1 MASDMLEL
9 MDSFFEPVVVVPE
22 GHPCHMRHCHR
33 SGCFPDKFKWLGGT
47 LRAPLR
53 GVRPVFH
60 GVCPTTDAPLPVVL
74 CFGTESMD
82 ATSVRTLVYV
92 GSAPELEQLLE
103 WRGREC
109 YFDVMRFHTFGGSH
123 ARAAFDVVQCVGL
136 AEHAEAEDPGLNLMA
151 EWAGS
156 PATLCEYLRSQ
167 ADAAMCLLDGL
178 MFLALGVLEV
188 HSRGFERESAE
199 QLHRLNL
206 LLLSTIPGAGSV
218 SVKAARR
225 VLQSFCQQPADTL
238 EARCQLVKALEVLG
252 MVLERNGSWMQALV
266 YLGVVHELAG
276 SGCERG
282 QAPPPLVSM
291 TRLVRLEVMRE
302 SLLGP
307 GLGLPKLR
315 TSMLD
320 PALSCLVTSS
330 LMLQLDFEFADVK
343 HLHELPA
350 DIAPEASNAAPS
362 ERMLAAQTKLRNA
375 LTTRKSMVSLVHE
388 SRDAGFEE
396 EGSTFTRGVQLE
408 RYLFQ
413 RAYLLTTLE
422 QEADCLP
429 HASLSI
435 CMQLC
440 LRALRTELLPTA
452 DATAQTCEAPASAF
466 EAQLAPFLLEKKPTW
481 LAEQALAVL
490 ALCEGELGS
499 GVQAQY
505 KACFGDPT
513 CIRRE
518 TTRQAACAHAH
529 INLSARL
536 KATQP
541 DASYKHMM
549 KAYKYQQRL
558 GLDEPHRLVCASVC
572 DVSVF
577 FVLGQMVLMP
587 GPQSS
592 QNLRERMALKLLAAF
607 FVDVCQDVLVL
618 ELVIRTLRASYSHY
632 TSVGSYANVARI
644 LLQLREL
651 SPMDY
656 GFLHVHIV
664 RLEHAD
670 GVLEWHVGGSTP
682 LIIVCRSMLESVQ
695 SRECPYLPFTGASA
709 TEIRVGDCFFVSLD
723 GKLVDAV
730 CTVACRSACA
740 EGEHPMAVVVVGR
753 VCHSRGRVIHENTQA
768 VCKYQLC
775 SPLEV
780 KVRVNLRVEGRLI
793 QYDQI
798 AGAPFLRAL
807 EARAVGDD
815 AIKLPRR
822 CPYVFF
828 HGGYEQVFAGMTPLG
843 CLGWPLVVRDREH
856 LDVVAVQRADLGQCR
871 LRRRISS
878 VWRGCA
884 LQLADKDLHLW
895 LQNDMPALAEHPEL
909 VFRLVAAVDRRDLP
923 ATMLAEK
930 SVLAFLGQLTRVDEP
945 ARACAET
952 MARVLC
958 AERHAGFY
966 GLRAC
971 MQRFVGLT
979 GQGLLDD
986 ASRWLVH
993 VQERWGVHVL
1003 ERVRAG
1009 GEPRLGSFD
1018 ALSLQL
1024 FFVLHLLPAAEFV
1037 LAPPGTVDLEGD
1049 DHRMLVCKAVDR
1061 LEICEKMLAQQ
1072 WCSPAQR
1079 ALLHAC
1085 MAQGLRFLGRN
1096 KKRLASCVRL
1106 GEAALREC
1114 LAETA
1119 AHDVLLDKRVL
1130 KGWTASRLHT
1140 LTLQEAMDVLLLV
1153 HAPARPPAVAPA
1165 PEPARAAV
1173 AASLREGAPVHAER
1187 PPLGV
1192 EAEPQPPAVAPAPE
1206 PTRAAVA
1213 ASLQEGAPVHAEQ
1226 PPLGVDAELAPPSN
1240 YTACANAPD
1249 DQDESLCTC
1258 IVCMEHQVVTGMPC
1272 ARAYRTLAALTLP
1285 WRWQRTHVLMPCRHF
1300 SLCHSCVVQ
1309 LSQCPLCNQKIEETL
1324 RIYM

>member
-136 AEHAEAEDPGLNLMA
+136 AEDPGLNLMA

-282 QAPPPLVSM
+282 QAPPPLESM

-307 GLGLPKLR
+307 GLGSPKLR

-362 ERMLAAQTKLRNA
+362 ERMLAAQAKLRNA

-429 HASLSI
+429 HASLSM
-435 CMQLC
+435 CMMLC
-440 LRALRTELLPTA
+440 LRALRAELLPTA

-466 EAQLAPFLLEKKPTW
+466 EAQLAPFLLEQKPTW

-541 DASYKHMM
+541 EASYKHMM

-592 QNLRERMALKLLAAF
+592 QYLRERMALKLLAAF

-670 GVLEWHVGGSTP
+670 GALEWHVGGSVP

-695 SRECPYLPFTGASA
+695 SRACPYLPFTGPRA
-709 TEIRVGDCFFVSLD
+709 TEFRVGDCFFVSPN

-730 CTVACRSACA
+730 CTVACRSTRI
-740 EGEHPMAVVVVGR
+740 EGEHPTVRVVVR
-753 VCHSRGRVIHENTQA
+753 RLWNCRGCIIFQDTEA
-768 VCKYQLC
+768 SCKYRLC
-775 SPLEV
+775 SPLEL
-780 KVRVNLRVEGRLI
+780 KVRVNMRVAGRLL
-793 QYDQI
+793 QDDVVADAPLLPALQRRVA
-798 AGAPFLRAL
+798 AGSATTP
-807 EARAVGDD
+807 D
-815 AIKLPRR
+815 AG
-822 CPYVFF
+822 CAYVFF
-828 HGGYEQVFAGMTPLG
+828 RGGYEQIFAGVTPLG
-843 CLGWPLVVRDREH
+843 CLGRPLVLSHRQH
-856 LDVVAVQRADLGQCR
+856 LDVVAVHRSELGQRSLCR
-871 LRRRISS
+871 QSS
-878 VWRGCA
+878 IAQGRA
-884 LQLADKDLHLW
+884 LQLADNVLYQW
-895 LQNDMPALAEHPEL
+895 LRGDMPALDEHPEL
-909 VFRLVAAVDRRDLP
+909 VFRLVAAVDRRELP
-923 ATMLAEK
+923 ASMLAEQR
-930 SVLAFLGQLTRVDEP
+930 VQAFLARLTRVDEE
-945 ARACAET
+945 ACACAET
-952 MARVLC
+952 MARVLS
-958 AERHAGFY
+958 AERHAGLY

-971 MQRFVGLT
+971 MQRFAGLAAH
-979 GQGLLDD
+979 GLLDD
-986 ASRWLVH
+986 ASRWL
-993 VQERWGVHVL
+993 ERVRALWGPHVL
-1003 ERVRAG
+1003 ERLRAG
-1009 GEPRLGSFD
+1009 GDPRLGSFD
-1018 ALSLQL
+1018 ALFLQL
-1024 FFVLHLLPAAEFV
+1024 FFVLHLLPAAHHV
-1037 LAPPGTVDLEGD
+1037 LAPPDTAEVHGD
-1049 DHRMLVCKAVDR
+1049 EHLMLVREAVDK
-1061 LEICEKMLAQQ
+1061 LEMCEDMLATA
-1072 WCSPAQR
+1072 WCSPAQC
-1079 ALLHAC
+1079 ALWHAC
-1085 MAQGLRFLGRN
+1085 MAQGLRSLGQN
-1096 KKRLASCVRL
+1096 KKRLASIVQL
-1106 GEAALREC
+1106 GKAALRKC
-1114 LAETA
+1114 RADA
-1119 AHDVLLDKRVL
+1119 GAHDALLDKRVL
-1130 KGWTASRLHT
+1130 NGWEGSRLHT
-1140 LTLQEAMDVLLLV
+1140 LTIEELEHMLLGV
-1153 HAPARPPAVAPA
+1153 FV
-1165 PEPARAAV
+1165 PARAADSTAEVPMPV
-1173 AASLREGAPVHAER
+1173 A
-1187 PPLGV
+1187 
-1192 EAEPQPPAVAPAPE
+1192 APAP
-1206 PTRAAVA
+1206 PVA
-1213 ASLQEGAPVHAEQ
+1213 TEAQAQGVQAQLDAPSTSTVASH
-1226 PPLGVDAELAPPSN
+1226 
-1240 YTACANAPD
+1240 APD
-1249 DQDESLCTC
+1249 DESESLCTC
-1258 IVCMEHQVVTGMPC
+1258 IVCMEHQVTARMYCTHMRHSVHIALADIRHVLAADP
-1272 ARAYRTLAALTLP
+1272 RAYALPALLALP
-1285 WRWQRTHVLMPCRHF
+1285 PMCGTAQPVPAMQRKDPRHF
-1300 SLCHSCVVQ
+1300 AHLHVESRLHGPDVS
-1309 LSQCPLCNQKIEETL
+1309 SHIRAHTPTL
-1324 RIYM
+1324 